1 PAGVGAPAHLA
12 AAAAPFSHLWECGA
26 DSVSPMGATF
36 ALSPTGGNFASQPPW
51 LLGAGRPR
59 SGAEHPAVVQHQHP
73 QRRVP
78 AVRLS
83 RGCGRR
89 NIAIGGGEIRD
100 RRDRWS
106 QNCTLSPWAEKW
118 KWRVSPAWPC
128 ALISFVG
135 AGASEEHRHRWR
147 RNAKS
152 SPSVEQQ
159 LQFISMGGDV
169 PVGEYRSRLCA
180 MIAPDWGPGPE
191 EHRHRWRR
199 NAKSWPS
206 VEQQLQFIPMGGD
219 VPVDEHRP
227 RLSAMI
233 VPDWG
238 PVPEAHRHRW
248 RRNAKSSPSVEQQ
261 PSFVSI
267 GV

>member
-1 PAGVGAPAHLA
+1 
-12 AAAAPFSHLWECGA
+12 
-26 DSVSPMGATF
+26 M
-36 ALSPTGGNFASQPPW
+36 
-51 LLGAGRPR
+51 
-59 SGAEHPAVVQHQHP
+59 
-73 QRRVP
+73 
-78 AVRLS
+78 
-83 RGCGRR
+83 
-89 NIAIGGGEIRD
+89 
-100 RRDRWS
+100 
-106 QNCTLSPWAEKW
+106 
-118 KWRVSPAWPC
+118 
-128 ALISFVG
+128 ISFVG

-169 PVGEYRSRLCA
+169 RVGEYRSRLCA
-180 MIAPDWGPGPE
+180 MIVPDWGPGPE

-219 VPVDEHRP
+219 VPVDEHRS

-238 PVPEAHRHRW
+238 PVPEEHRHRWRRNAKSWPSVEQQLQFIPMGGDVPAHGPRSRLSAMIVPDWGPVPEEHRHRW

-261 PSFVSI
+261 LQFIPMGGDVPVDEHRSRLCAMI
-267 GV
+267 APD